1 MTQQMTGAALLV
13 ALLYT
18 GAAMAEPVYRDGR
31 TWLQPAIPPTSWN
44 ALQSL
49 CPPPAARCQGSIG
62 DINLTGYTWA
72 TALEVQALFAG
83 YGGPGFVAPGAS
95 FSATEQDGSTWAPR
109 IISDFAPQGGD
120 FETQITSGMV
130 SAGAFPGP
138 QAVSVTDRDPPD
150 LPDRVAVTELP
161 SGDLEGSTLGG
172 WFWRDDLPDPRPL
185 ILKLEEP
192 VDGEAISG
200 VGNLRGYALGL
211 DGVTKVEIFIDG
223 EYAFDAPYGG
233 SRTDVQDAFPD
244 IPGAESSGFSL
255 AYGYANLSPGE
266 HSITARAT
274 SPQGEFAESTAHFTV
289 LAFQDE
295 FIFANQ
301 PVEIP
306 TGGVSVS
313 GDELYIDNLS
323 VDGQLFDVTLRWRT
337 ATQGFEIIEVR

>member
-1 MTQQMTGAALLV
+1 MIQKFTCLAVLMALLQV
-13 ALLYT
+13 STAL
-18 GAAMAEPVYRDGR
+18 AELVYRDGR

-44 ALQSL
+44 TLNSL
-49 CPPPAARCQGSIG
+49 CPPPTAQCEGSIG
-62 DINLTGYTWA
+62 ATDLSGYTWA

-83 YGGPGFVAPGAS
+83 YGGPGFVNPGAP
-95 FSATEQDGSTWAPR
+95 FSVTEQASSPWAPR

-120 FETQITSGMV
+120 FETQITGGMV
-130 SAGAFPGP
+130 SSGPFPGP
-138 QAVSVTDRDPPD
+138 QVVSVTDRDPPD

-161 SGDLEGSTLGG
+161 SGELEGSTLGG

-255 AYGYANLSPGE
+255 AYGYANLSPGV
-266 HSITARAT
+266 HSITARAMT
-274 SPQGEFAESTAHFTV
+274 PQGKVAEATATFAV
-289 LAFQDE
+289 LAFQQD

-301 PVEIP
+301 PVVIP
-306 TGGVSVS
+306 TDGVFVS
-313 GDELYIDNLS
+313 GDEINIRELS
-323 VDGQLFDVTLRWRT
+323 VDGQVFDVTLRWRT